1 MLSEEEEKFMI
12 YWEERRQE
20 YSSTSSKFLRG
31 LPMAMVFG
39 IPILLLIAVVYLF
52 IPDWYIKISKT
63 STQTFIVV
71 VIAVFIAIIFYA
83 FARMH
88 FKWEMNEQMYNELKH
103 IQKKEEAAKKQ

>member
-1 MLSEEEEKFMI
+1 MLSEEEEKFLV
-12 YWEERRQE
+12 YWEQRRTE
-20 YSSTSSKFLRG
+20 YSTTSSKFLRG

-52 IPDWYIKISKT
+52 VPDWYIKISKT

-71 VIAVFIAIIFYA
+71 VIAVFIAIVFYA
-83 FARMH
+83 FVRMH

-103 IQKKEEAAKKQ
+103 VQKKEEAAKNQ